1 MTTAREKADG
11 WCYDWTKADG
21 SLTRKKAA
29 GDLIEIIQQVFAEL
43 REKKKEGCTQVGSS
57 SPSLSGPCSETSFDG
72 GQTKIDEWE
81 PTEEQIE
88 SLRKASPI
96 HYCGDDERS
105 VLGQAALRYTI
116 REALIAGHRIARE
129 DQWSQSGSQLESSGT
144 PSSDSL
150 SPKSSTEQPTTKDAT
165 SSTDTPSHSLGRSS
179 SQPSHGSQQT
189 TPAKPSVAGS
199 LDERAEALFA
209 ANPGWR
215 PRSNDQSLSL
225 QFHEG
230 HWTWL
235 SVNWFSVEPA
245 TANAHL
251 LAALLPRAI
260 EEWAWFR
267 CTEAAPEFVYR
278 SKTVVPRDIESAI
291 RVLEGA

>member
-1 MTTAREKADG
+1 MTTAREPITG
-11 WCYDWTKADG
+11 MTKMQLLDMIVEHSRSTAM
-21 SLTRKKAA
+21 
-29 GDLIEIIQQVFAEL
+29 EVFAEL

-129 DQWSQSGSQLESSGT
+129 DQCSQSGLSQDSRSSQSAQPSTTSVGNAASDTTTATAGT
-144 PSSDSL
+144 MHALQTPA
-150 SPKSSTEQPTTKDAT
+150 TEATTK
-165 SSTDTPSHSLGRSS
+165 
-179 SQPSHGSQQT
+179 
-189 TPAKPSVAGS
+189 S
-199 LDERAEALFA
+199 LDARAEALFA
-209 ANPGWR
+209 ANPEWR
-215 PRSNDQSLSL
+215 PRSNDQALSL

-230 HWTWL
+230 RWTWL
-235 SVNWFSVEPA
+235 SVNFFTVDPCPA
-245 TANAHL
+245 TAQALL
-251 LAALLPRAI
+251 LAALLPKAI
-260 EEWAWFR
+260 DKWTANGREVSTGIFVR
-267 CTEAAPEFVYR
+267 CNGNP
-278 SKTVVPRDIESAI
+278 PRDLESAI
-291 RVLEGA
+291 NILEGA